1 MQQPNRRSRG
11 RGGAGGGGSGGGA
24 STTTALVLCPT
35 RELAVQTRD
44 VFADLVSR
52 LPPPS
57 EVEGD
62 DGGGGDRRG
71 ISVRAVYE
79 DSFESYPNGIV
90 LICHDAKPFIQ
101 VPVDALDE
109 HRIVVVP

>member
-1 MQQPNRRSRG
+1 MAEGNEAAGNVSTRN
-11 RGGAGGGGSGGGA
+11 GARIPG
-24 STTTALVLCPT
+24 VN
-35 RELAVQTRD
+35 EK
-44 VFADLVSR
+44 
-52 LPPPS
+52 
-57 EVEGD
+57 
-62 DGGGGDRRG
+62 
-71 ISVRAVYE
+71 E